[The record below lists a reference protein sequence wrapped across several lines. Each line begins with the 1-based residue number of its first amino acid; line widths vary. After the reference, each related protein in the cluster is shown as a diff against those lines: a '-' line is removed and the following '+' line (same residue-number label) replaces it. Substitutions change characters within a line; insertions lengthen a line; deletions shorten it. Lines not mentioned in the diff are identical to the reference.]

1 MTLSDLLV
9 PYRQVSVPS
18 FLQIPDI
25 KPTTIDVNFDRV
37 KSLDLDSPKFLGFTS
52 QEPIQNYMDTPYSS
66 NDIVQYFM
74 DKGLTKNQ
82 AKGIYGNLMQESS
95 GNLNAR
101 SSDGYNS
108 YGLAQWTGNR
118 KLRLFSKYGN
128 HPTKQQQLDF
138 LWEEL
143 NTTEKNALDA
153 LLKTKTVD
161 DATEVFMRKFERP
174 AAYAANLKARLRYAH
189 SV

>member
-9 PYRQVSVPS
+9 PYRQVQAPS

-37 KSLDLDSPKFLGFTS
+37 TSLDLDSPKFLGFTS

-82 AKGIYGNLMQESS
+82 AKGIYGNLMQ
-95 GNLNAR
+95 
-101 SSDGYNS
+101 
-108 YGLAQWTGNR
+108 
-118 KLRLFSKYGN
+118 
-128 HPTKQQQLDF
+128 
-138 LWEEL
+138 
-143 NTTEKNALDA
+143 
-153 LLKTKTVD
+153 
-161 DATEVFMRKFERP
+161 
-174 AAYAANLKARLRYAH
+174 
-189 SV
+189 

>member
-9 PYRQVSVPS
+9 PYRQVSIPS

-52 QEPIQNYMDTPYSS
+52 QEPIQNYMDTSYSS

-128 HPTKQQQLDF
+128 HPTRQQQLDF

-174 AAYAANLKARLRYAH
+174 ASYAANLKARLKYAH